1 MFNGIVEHRGT
12 IELIESRPEGSDA
25 GGRISVHAP
34 TLAPKLA
41 VSQSVAVNGCCL
53 TVVSVTKK
61 SFSADL
67 SGETVRKT
75 SFGAEPRV
83 LKAGAMVNL
92 EQPLTAGKEFGGH
105 FVLGHVDAI
114 GRVTRLHREGES
126 WWLGVEV
133 PEEFASYIVPQGSIA
148 IDGISLTVA
157 RWKDRVAQVAIIP
170 YTYAHTNLCER
181 KPGDAV
187 NLEGDVLGKY
197 VEQRLEA
204 KILSELQRESEVAPE
219 PTPEPASEKAPEP
232 APHVISEPARQPE
245 AHPALTIESLIEQ
258 GW

>member
-1 MFNGIVEHRGT
+1 MFTGIIEHLGT
-12 IELIESRPEGSDA
+12 IEFLEARADGA
-25 GGRISVHAP
+25 NVGGRISIH
-34 TLAPKLA
+34 APKLA
-41 VSQSVAVNGCCL
+41 PSLTVSQSVAVNGCCL
-53 TVVSVTKK
+53 TVVALTAK

-75 SFGAEPRV
+75 SFGAQPPV

-105 FVLGHVDAI
+105 FVQGHVDTV
-114 GRVTRLHREGES
+114 GRVTNLRREGDS

-133 PEEFASYIVPQGSIA
+133 PEDFARYVVPQGSITV
-148 IDGISLTVA
+148 DGISLTVA
-157 RWKDRVAQVAIIP
+157 RWKERIAEVAIIP

-181 KPGDAV
+181 KRGDAV
-187 NLEGDVLGKY
+187 NLEGDILGKY

-204 KILSELQRESEVAPE
+204 RKES
-219 PTPEPASEKAPEP
+219 ASESKLT
-232 APHVISEPARQPE
+232 VE
-245 AHPALTIESLIEQ
+245 ALINQ

>member
-1 MFNGIVEHRGT
+1 MFTGIIEHLGT
-12 IELIESRPEGSDA
+12 IEFLETRTDGPNA
-25 GGRISVHAP
+25 GGRISIH
-34 TLAPKLA
+34 APKLIPSLL

-53 TVVSVTKK
+53 TVVSLAAK
-61 SFSADL
+61 SFTADL

-75 SFGAEPRV
+75 SFGAKPPV

-105 FVLGHVDAI
+105 FVLGHVDTT
-114 GRVTRLHREGES
+114 GRVTLLRREGDS

-133 PEEFASYIVPQGSIA
+133 PEDFARYVVPQGSVT

-157 RWKDRVAQVAIIP
+157 RWQNRIAQIAVIP
-170 YTYAHTNLCER
+170 YTYDHTNLCER

-197 VEQRLEA
+197 IEQHLEA
-204 KILSELQRESEVAPE
+204 RKSS
-219 PTPEPASEKAPEP
+219 TPAST
-232 APHVISEPARQPE
+232 
-245 AHPALTIESLIEQ
+245 LTVEELINQ

>member
-1 MFNGIVEHRGT
+1 MFTGIIEHLGT
-12 IELIESRPEGSDA
+12 IEFIDSRPDGPNA
-25 GGRISVHAP
+25 GGRISIHTP
-34 TLAPKLA
+34 TLAPTLSI
-41 VSQSVAVNGCCL
+41 SQSIAVNGCCL
-53 TVVSVTKK
+53 TVVALTKK

-75 SFGAEPRV
+75 SFGVQPPV

-92 EQPLTAGKEFGGH
+92 EQPLSAGKEFGGH
-105 FVLGHVDAI
+105 FVLGHVDST
-114 GRVTRLHREGES
+114 GRVTKLHREGES

-133 PEEFASYIVPQGSIA
+133 PEEFASYIVPQGSIT

-157 RWKDRVAQVAIIP
+157 RWKDRVAEVAIIP
-170 YTYAHTNLCER
+170 YTYSHTNLCER

-197 VEQRLEA
+197 VEQH
-204 KILSELQRESEVAPE
+204 LQ
-219 PTPEPASEKAPEP
+219 
-232 APHVISEPARQPE
+232 ARKSLQPQST
-245 AHPALTIESLIEQ
+245 LTIEFLIAQ

>member
-1 MFNGIVEHRGT
+1 MFTGIIEHLGT
-12 IELIESRPEGSDA
+12 IEFIDSRPDGPNA
-25 GGRISVHAP
+25 GGRISIHTP
-34 TLAPKLA
+34 TLAPTLSI
-41 VSQSVAVNGCCL
+41 SQSIAVNGCCL
-53 TVVSVTKK
+53 TVVALTKK

-75 SFGAEPRV
+75 SFGVQPPV

-92 EQPLTAGKEFGGH
+92 EQPLSAGKEFGGH
-105 FVLGHVDAI
+105 FVLGHVDST
-114 GRVTRLHREGES
+114 GRVTKLHREGES

-133 PEEFASYIVPQGSIA
+133 PEEFASYIVPQGSIT

-157 RWKDRVAQVAIIP
+157 RWKDRVAEVAIIP
-170 YTYAHTNLCER
+170 YTYSHTNLCER

-197 VEQRLEA
+197 VEQH
-204 KILSELQRESEVAPE
+204 LQ
-219 PTPEPASEKAPEP
+219 
-232 APHVISEPARQPE
+232 ARKSLQPQST
-245 AHPALTIESLIEQ
+245 LTIESLIAQ